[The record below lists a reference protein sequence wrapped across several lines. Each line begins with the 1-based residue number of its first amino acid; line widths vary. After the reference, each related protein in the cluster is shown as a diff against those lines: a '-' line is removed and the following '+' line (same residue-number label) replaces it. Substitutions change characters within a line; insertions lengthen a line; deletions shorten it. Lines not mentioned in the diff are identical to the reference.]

1 MARVAAGLALT
12 LVEETRRL
20 PTTAVSLPMTSVSLM
35 LQTTMRV
42 QQTITSLAIKGDQA
56 LSFMYPAREQ
66 PEWAVFDED
75 EPSKKAETSVKGDR
89 TVEAGGIGRFALYS
103 QPLAAAEVLEPSDIP
118 APSRPA
124 KKRAKAAKATKA
136 PAEAPAK
143 STVAADLDY
152 DGLTL
157 AQLRPRLRTLSTDE
171 VTELLAHERAGSAR
185 SPYLTMLENRIAS
198 APNK

>member
-20 PTTAVSLPMTSVSLM
+20 PTTAVTLPMTSVSLM

-42 QQTITSLAIKGDQA
+42 QQTITGLAIKGDQA

-75 EPSKKAETSVKGDR
+75 QTPDADLPAVKADR
-89 TVEAGGIGRFALYS
+89 GTEAGGIGRFALYS
-103 QPLAAAEVLEPSDIP
+103 TPIAAVEATTGPAEVKASGAVEAAASTPES
-118 APSRPA
+118 
-124 KKRAKAAKATKA
+124 
-136 PAEAPAK
+136 AEK
-143 STVAADLDY
+143 SGVVEYLNY

-157 AQLRPRLRTLSTDE
+157 AQLRSRLRTLSLDE
-171 VTELLAHERAGSAR
+171 LAELLTHERAGSAR

-198 APNK
+198 TPAK